1 MKKAMR
7 WALILLLLLCLLALF
22 SALLISEYIK
32 TSTRNRILSAE
43 SASAV
48 YLSSAVASSPMGPQR
63 PCWKTG
69 CCRRSISM
77 SRGRR
82 ENSW

>member
-48 YLSSAVASSPMGPQR
+48 YLSSAVASSRWDPNGHVGR
-63 PCWKTG
+63 PAVAG
-69 CCRRSISM
+69 DPSL
-77 SRGRR
+77 
-82 ENSW
+82 